1 MNYPIFTQN
10 SRSTYALVFR
20 VCLLLLLFFFVAFF
34 IFEIISFFSLFEVK
48 MVTSPG
54 INVKW
59 EQICSS
65 RDQRNVHGRI
75 W

>member
-1 MNYPIFTQN
+1 MNYPISTQTN
-10 SRSTYALVFR
+10 RSTYAFVFR

-54 INVKW
+54 INVK
-59 EQICSS
+59 
-65 RDQRNVHGRI
+65 
-75 W
+75 